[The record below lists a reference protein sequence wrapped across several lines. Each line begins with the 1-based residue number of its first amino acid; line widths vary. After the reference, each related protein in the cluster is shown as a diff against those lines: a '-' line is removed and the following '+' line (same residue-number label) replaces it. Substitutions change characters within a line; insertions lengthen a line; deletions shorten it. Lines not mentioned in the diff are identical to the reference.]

1 MTEGDHNPEL
11 SGKDDRS
18 DEGGDDVENAVESL
32 VSGRAKRATAG
43 NRLSAV
49 LAQEDDDELEL
60 LFAEDEEDV
69 EFRSDDV
76 DEGSDIQL
84 DSSSDEEDKGPDQ
97 VDDDLEGEKELQKQ
111 VRGEQRKKRAA
122 QEAFVRPG
130 MRKKLT
136 IDPRERVAAPSTPAP
151 RSRKKSERV
160 SWIPTAEEG
169 PTRSSTRKQTVQNK
183 EIIHLR
189 MIENEKRRIHT
200 IGVME
205 AAAKRRQTPKFVSQQ
220 ERLEEAARTE
230 RRNAKSLNRWE
241 ESEKK
246 RIEDQK
252 AKLEAL
258 QNRQLSGPVIC
269 WWSGKA
275 TWVNGKLEEIGSK
288 GGKERKEHGSVEG
301 EGGNADVSGK
311 QAEKQSDSSKD
322 QSKFSSQDN
331 QAHSAIKAEV
341 ESTAPVGSL
350 NGSMAQIGLDDD
362 VVQEGGGTALIEYS
376 ARNLVVLKNIDGN
389 TMKMAELQNDVLVRK
404 RVGKIPSKEF
414 FSFPSPPP
422 SFLKLEDLK
431 VFFFSKKKN
440 WERNDRACSQ
450 SLRHHGSGS

>member
-1 MTEGDHNPEL
+1 MILVKHIAMAEDDHNPNL
-11 SGKDDRS
+11 SGKDDSS
-18 DEGGDDVENAVESL
+18 DEEENDATENPVESL
-32 VSGRAKRATAG
+32 VSGRAKRTTAG
-43 NRLSAV
+43 NRLSEV
-49 LAQEDDDELEL
+49 LAQEGDDELEL

-69 EFRSDDV
+69 EFNSDDA
-76 DEGSDIQL
+76 EECSDIQL
-84 DSSSDEEDKGPDQ
+84 DSSSDEEDKGPAQ

-122 QEAFVRPG
+122 HEAFKRAGIP
-130 MRKKLT
+130 KKVA
-136 IDPRERVAAPSTPAP
+136 IDPREGVAVPITPAP

-205 AAAKRRQTPKFVSQQ
+205 AAAKRRQAPKFVSQQ

-258 QNRQLSGPVIC
+258 QNRQLHGPVIC

-275 TWVNGKLEEIGSK
+275 KWVNGRLEEVGSK
-288 GGKERKEHGSVEG
+288 DGQEPGEHGSVDG
-301 EGGNADVSGK
+301 EGGNTDVSGRT
-311 QAEKQSDSSKD
+311 AENEFSSSKD
-322 QSKFSSQDN
+322 QSSLPSQ
-331 QAHSAIKAEV
+331 
-341 ESTAPVGSL
+341 
-350 NGSMAQIGLDDD
+350 
-362 VVQEGGGTALIEYS
+362 
-376 ARNLVVLKNIDGN
+376 KNPP
-389 TMKMAELQNDVLVRK
+389 LL
-404 RVGKIPSKEF
+404 SK
-414 FSFPSPPP
+414 
-422 SFLKLEDLK
+422 
-431 VFFFSKKKN
+431 
-440 WERNDRACSQ
+440 
-450 SLRHHGSGS
+450 G

>member
-1 MTEGDHNPEL
+1 MAEGGHNPEL

-18 DEGGDDVENAVESL
+18 DGGDNAVESLVESL
-32 VSGRAKRATAG
+32 VSGRAKRTTAG

-49 LAQEDDDELEL
+49 LAQEGDDELEL

-69 EFRSDDV
+69 EFKSDDAE
-76 DEGSDIQL
+76 EGSDVQL
-84 DSSSDEEDKGPDQ
+84 DSSSDEEDKGSAQ

-122 QEAFVRPG
+122 QEAFKRPG
-130 MRKKLT
+130 MRKKLA
-136 IDPRERVAAPSTPAP
+136 IDLRERVAVPSTPAP

-160 SWIPTAEEG
+160 SWVPTAEEG

-220 ERLEEAARTE
+220 DRLEEAARTE

-258 QNRQLSGPVIC
+258 QNRQLNGPVIC

-275 TWVNGKLEEIGSK
+275 KWVNGKLDEVGSK
-288 GGKERKEHGSVEG
+288 DGQEPKEHGSVEG
-301 EGGNADVSGK
+301 GGGNTDVSGR
-311 QAEKQSDSSKD
+311 QAEKESSSSKD
-322 QSKFSSQDN
+322 QSSFSSQN
-331 QAHSAIKAEV
+331 NPPPSAMAEAQPAAPEASSYGSITQIPLHHDTV
-341 ESTAPVGSL
+341 HDGAKTAF
-350 NGSMAQIGLDDD
+350 
-362 VVQEGGGTALIEYS
+362 IEYS
-376 ARNLVVLKNIDGN
+376 ARNLVVLKNIDAN
-389 TMKMAELQNDVLVRK
+389 TMRIPELQNHVLVRK
-404 RVGKIPSKEF
+404 RIGKIPSKALF
-414 FSFPSPPP
+414 PFPS
-422 SFLKLEDLK
+422 
-431 VFFFSKKKN
+431 
-440 WERNDRACSQ
+440 
-450 SLRHHGSGS
+450 

>member
-1 MTEGDHNPEL
+1 MAEGDHNPEL
-11 SGKDDRS
+11 SETDDRS
-18 DEGGDDVENAVESL
+18 NEGGDDAENTVESL
-32 VSGRAKRATAG
+32 VSGRAKRTTAG

-60 LFAEDEEDV
+60 LFAEDDEDV
-69 EFRSDDV
+69 EFKSDDV
-76 DEGSDIQL
+76 EEGSDVQL
-84 DSSSDEEDKGPDQ
+84 DSSSDEEDKGPAQ

-111 VRGEQRKKRAA
+111 VRGEQRKKRAT
-122 QEAFVRPG
+122 QEAFTRPG
-130 MRKKLT
+130 MRKKLA
-136 IDPRERVAAPSTPAP
+136 IDPRERAAAPLTPAP

-169 PTRSSTRKQTVQNK
+169 PTRSSTRKQTMQNK

-275 TWVNGKLEEIGSK
+275 KWVNGKLEEIGSK
-288 GGKERKEHGSVEG
+288 DGRERKEHGSVEG
-301 EGGNADVSGK
+301 EGGNSDLSEK
-311 QAEKQSDSSKD
+311 QAEKQSNSSKD
-322 QSKFSSQDN
+322 QSSLSTQSN
-331 QAHSAIKAEV
+331 QPPSAIAEV
-341 ESTAPVGSL
+341 QSTAEIASSHGSIPQIRL
-350 NGSMAQIGLDDD
+350 HDEGAQE
-362 VVQEGGGTALIEYS
+362 VAKTAVIEYS
-376 ARNLVVLKNIDGN
+376 ARNLVVLKNIEAN
-389 TMKMAELQNDVLVRK
+389 TMRIPELQNHVLVRK
-404 RVGKIPSKEF
+404 RVGKIPSKATPLF
-414 FSFPSPPP
+414 FY
-422 SFLKLEDLK
+422 L
-431 VFFFSKKKN
+431 FFIFIIYKKKKKRD
-440 WERNDRACSQ
+440 EDQTCF
-450 SLRHHGSGS
+450 

>member
-1 MTEGDHNPEL
+1 MAEGDHNPEL
-11 SGKDDRS
+11 REKDDRS
-18 DEGGDDVENAVESL
+18 NEGGDDAENAVESL
-32 VSGRAKRATAG
+32 VSGRAKRTTAG

-60 LFAEDEEDV
+60 LFAEDDEDV
-69 EFRSDDV
+69 EFKSDDV
-76 DEGSDIQL
+76 EEGSDVEL
-84 DSSSDEEDKGPDQ
+84 DSSSDEEDKGPAQ

-122 QEAFVRPG
+122 QEAFTRPG

-136 IDPRERVAAPSTPAP
+136 TDPRERVAAPLTPAP

-258 QNRQLSGPVIC
+258 HNRQLIGPVIC

-275 TWVNGKLEEIGSK
+275 KWVNGKLEEIGSK
-288 GGKERKEHGSVEG
+288 NGKELKEHGSVEG
-301 EGGNADVSGK
+301 DGGNTDVSGK

-322 QSKFSSQDN
+322 QSSLSSQSN
-331 QAHSAIKAEV
+331 QQPPSAMAEV
-341 ESTAPVGSL
+341 RSAAEVASSHGSIP
-350 NGSMAQIGLDDD
+350 QIRLHDDGVQD
-362 VVQEGGGTALIEYS
+362 VAKTTVIEYS
-376 ARNLVVLKNIDGN
+376 ARNLVVLKNIEAN
-389 TMKMAELQNDVLVRK
+389 TMRIPELQNHVLVRK
-404 RVGKIPSKEF
+404 RVGKIPSKAYFPF
-414 FSFPSPPP
+414 FFHFYYFFII
-422 SFLKLEDLK
+422 FLK
-431 VFFFSKKKN
+431 VKKIKRVS
-440 WERNDRACSQ
+440 E
-450 SLRHHGSGS
+450 

>member
-1 MTEGDHNPEL
+1 MIYLTLSLFAAVSTLKTAKHITMAEGDHDPEL
-11 SGKDDRS
+11 GGNDDKS
-18 DEGGDDVENAVESL
+18 DEGEDVAENRVESL

-49 LAQEDDDELEL
+49 LAQEGDDELEL

-69 EFRSDDV
+69 EFKSDDA
-76 DEGSDIQL
+76 EEASDVQL
-84 DSSSDEEDKGPDQ
+84 DSSSDEEGNGPTQ

-122 QEAFVRPG
+122 QEAFRKPG
-130 MRKKLT
+130 LRKKLA
-136 IDPRERVAAPSTPAP
+136 IDPRERVAVPSTSAP

-200 IGVME
+200 ISVME

-230 RRNAKSLNRWE
+230 RRNAKSLNKWE

-258 QNRQLSGPVIC
+258 QNRQLNGPVIC

-275 TWVNGKLEEIGSK
+275 KWVNGKLEGVGSK
-288 GGKERKEHGSVEG
+288 DGQEPKGHGAVEG
-301 EGGNADVSGK
+301 EGGNTDVSGK
-311 QAEKQSDSSKD
+311 LAERQSNSSQD
-322 QSKFSSQDN
+322 QFSFSSQN
-331 QAHSAIKAEV
+331 NHPPLVRAEGQSAAPLGSSHVFMEQIPLHHDDTVHDGAK
-341 ESTAPVGSL
+341 TAF
-350 NGSMAQIGLDDD
+350 
-362 VVQEGGGTALIEYS
+362 IEYS
-376 ARNLVVLKNIDGN
+376 ARNLVVLKNIDAN
-389 TMKMAELQNDVLVRK
+389 TMRIPELQNHVLVRK
-404 RVGKIPSKEF
+404 RIGKIPSKALLQDGHQTCF
-414 FSFPSPPP
+414 
-422 SFLKLEDLK
+422 
-431 VFFFSKKKN
+431 
-440 WERNDRACSQ
+440 
-450 SLRHHGSGS
+450 

>member
-1 MTEGDHNPEL
+1 MSSRHPDMNKVLKVALTLKTAKHIAMAEGDHNPKL

-18 DEGGDDVENAVESL
+18 DEENDATENPVESL
-32 VSGRAKRATAG
+32 VSGRAKRTTAG

-49 LAQEDDDELEL
+49 LAQEGDDELEL

-69 EFRSDDV
+69 EFKSDDAE
-76 DEGSDIQL
+76 EGSDVQL
-84 DSSSDEEDKGPDQ
+84 DSSSDEEDKGPAQ

-122 QEAFVRPG
+122 QEAFKRPG
-130 MRKKLT
+130 MRKKVAV
-136 IDPRERVAAPSTPAP
+136 DPREGVAVPLTPAP

-258 QNRQLSGPVIC
+258 QNRQLNGPVIC

-275 TWVNGKLEEIGSK
+275 KWVNGKLEEVGSK
-288 GGKERKEHGSVEG
+288 DGQEPEEHGSVEG
-301 EGGNADVSGK
+301 EGGNTDVSGRT
-311 QAEKQSDSSKD
+311 ADNEFSSSKD
-322 QSKFSSQDN
+322 QSSLPFQN
-331 QAHSAIKAEV
+331 NPSAKAEV
-341 ESTAPVGSL
+341 QSAAPVASSP
-350 NGSMAQIGLDDD
+350 GSMPQMPLHHDTVHESAK
-362 VVQEGGGTALIEYS
+362 TAFIEYS
-376 ARNLVVLKNIDGN
+376 ARNLVVLKNIDAN
-389 TMKMAELQNDVLVRK
+389 TMRIPELQNHVLVRK
-404 RVGKIPSKEF
+404 RIGKIPSKTPF
-414 FSFPSPPP
+414 FHMT
-422 SFLKLEDLK
+422 FLKMDIK
-431 VFFFSKKKN
+431 SVSKWAK
-440 WERNDRACSQ
+440 
-450 SLRHHGSGS
+450 

>member
-18 DEGGDDVENAVESL
+18 NEGDDDTENPVESL

-49 LAQEDDDELEL
+49 LAQEGDDELEL

-69 EFRSDDV
+69 EFKSDDV
-76 DEGSDIQL
+76 EEGSDVQL
-84 DSSSDEEDKGPDQ
+84 DSSSDEEDKAPAH

-122 QEAFVRPG
+122 QEAFTRPG

-136 IDPRERVAAPSTPAP
+136 IDPRERLAAPSTPAP

-169 PTRSSTRKQTVQNK
+169 PTRSSTRKQTMQNK

-220 ERLEEAARTE
+220 DRLEEAARTE

-275 TWVNGKLEEIGSK
+275 KWVNGKLEEIGSK
-288 GGKERKEHGSVEG
+288 DGKERKKHGMVEG
-301 EGGNADVSGK
+301 EGGNADVPRK
-311 QAEKQSDSSKD
+311 QAEKQSDFSKD
-322 QSKFSSQDN
+322 ESSFPAQNN
-331 QAHSAIKAEV
+331 QAPSPKAEIQT
-341 ESTAPVGSL
+341 TAAVGSL
-350 NGSMAQIGLDDD
+350 HGLMPQMRLQPDL
-362 VVQEGGGTALIEYS
+362 VQDGAKTALIEYS

-389 TMKMAELQNDVLVRK
+389 TMRIPELQNHVLVRK
-404 RVGKIPSKEF
+404 RVGKMPSKEF
-414 FSFPSPPP
+414 FP
-422 SFLKLEDLK
+422 FLKLNIK
-431 VFFFSKKKN
+431 TCF
-440 WERNDRACSQ
+440 
-450 SLRHHGSGS
+450 

>member
-1 MTEGDHNPEL
+1 MAEGDHNPEL
-11 SGKDDRS
+11 SEKDDRS
-18 DEGGDDVENAVESL
+18 NEGGDDAENAVESL
-32 VSGRAKRATAG
+32 VSGRAKRTTAG

-60 LFAEDEEDV
+60 LFAEDDEDV
-69 EFRSDDV
+69 EFKSDDFE
-76 DEGSDIQL
+76 EGSDVQL
-84 DSSSDEEDKGPDQ
+84 DSSSDEEDKGPAQ

-122 QEAFVRPG
+122 QEAFTRPG
-130 MRKKLT
+130 MRNKLT
-136 IDPRERVAAPSTPAP
+136 IDPRERVAAPLTPAP

-275 TWVNGKLEEIGSK
+275 KWVNGKLEEIGSK
-288 GGKERKEHGSVEG
+288 DGKEPKEHGSVEG
-301 EGGNADVSGK
+301 EGGNTDVSGK
-311 QAEKQSDSSKD
+311 QAEKQSSSSKD
-322 QSKFSSQDN
+322 QSSLSTQSN
-331 QAHSAIKAEV
+331 QAPSEMAQVQSAAEV
-341 ESTAPVGSL
+341 AASHGSIPQIRLHDDGAQDVAKTAV
-350 NGSMAQIGLDDD
+350 
-362 VVQEGGGTALIEYS
+362 IEYS
-376 ARNLVVLKNIDGN
+376 ARNLVVLKNIEAN
-389 TMKMAELQNDVLVRK
+389 TMRIPELQNHVLIRK
-404 RVGKIPSKEF
+404 RVGKIPSKAFFPFFFLF
-414 FSFPSPPP
+414 FSF
-422 SFLKLEDLK
+422 SFL
-431 VFFFSKKKN
+431 FFFFFG
-440 WERNDRACSQ
+440 R
-450 SLRHHGSGS
+450 

>member
-1 MTEGDHNPEL
+1 MAEGDQNPKL
-11 SGKDDRS
+11 GGKDDRI
-18 DEGGDDVENAVESL
+18 DEDNDTTENPVESL
-32 VSGRAKRATAG
+32 VSGRTKRTTAG

-49 LAQEDDDELEL
+49 LAQEGDDELEL

-69 EFRSDDV
+69 EFKSDDAE
-76 DEGSDIQL
+76 EGSDVQL
-84 DSSSDEEDKGPDQ
+84 DSSSDEEDKGPAQ

-122 QEAFVRPG
+122 QEAFKRPG
-130 MRKKLT
+130 MRKKVAV
-136 IDPRERVAAPSTPAP
+136 DPREGVAVPSTPAP

-258 QNRQLSGPVIC
+258 QNRQLNGPVIC

-275 TWVNGKLEEIGSK
+275 KWVNGKLEEVGSK
-288 GGKERKEHGSVEG
+288 DGQEPKEHGSVEG
-301 EGGNADVSGK
+301 EGGNTDVSGRTAK
-311 QAEKQSDSSKD
+311 NEFSSSKD
-322 QSKFSSQDN
+322 QSSLPSQN
-331 QAHSAIKAEV
+331 NPPPSAKAEV
-341 ESTAPVGSL
+341 QSAAPVASSHGSIRL
-350 NGSMAQIGLDDD
+350 HHDTVHESAK
-362 VVQEGGGTALIEYS
+362 TAFIEYS
-376 ARNLVVLKNIDGN
+376 ARNLVVLKNIDAN
-389 TMKMAELQNDVLVRK
+389 TMRIPELQNHVLVRK
-404 RVGKIPSKEF
+404 RIGKIPSKTLFLSHDF
-414 FSFPSPPP
+414 FIF
-422 SFLKLEDLK
+422 FL
-431 VFFFSKKKN
+431 FFDGHQKCF
-440 WERNDRACSQ
+440 
-450 SLRHHGSGS
+450 

>member
-1 MTEGDHNPEL
+1 MADGNHNPEL

-18 DEGGDDVENAVESL
+18 DEGSDDAENPVESL
-32 VSGRAKRATAG
+32 VSGRAKRTTAG

-49 LAQEDDDELEL
+49 LAQKGDDELEL

-69 EFRSDDV
+69 EFKSDDAE
-76 DEGSDIQL
+76 EGSDAQL
-84 DSSSDEEDKGPDQ
+84 DSSSDEEDKGPAQ

-111 VRGEQRKKRAA
+111 VRREQRKKRTGP
-122 QEAFVRPG
+122 EAFKMPR
-130 MRKKLT
+130 MRKKLA
-136 IDPRERVAAPSTPAP
+136 IDPRERVAVPSTPAP

-205 AAAKRRQTPKFVSQQ
+205 AAAKRRQTPKLVSQD

-246 RIEDQK
+246 RMEDQK

-275 TWVNGKLEEIGSK
+275 KWINGKLEVIGSK
-288 GGKERKEHGSVEG
+288 DGQEPKEHGSVEG
-301 EGGNADVSGK
+301 EGGNSDVSGK
-311 QAEKQSDSSKD
+311 HAEKQPYSSKD
-322 QSKFSSQDN
+322 QSSFSSQN
-331 QAHSAIKAEV
+331 NHPPSAMAEV
-341 ESTAPVGSL
+341 QSTAPVTSSL
-350 NGSMAQIGLDDD
+350 TLHHDTVHDGAKTAQ
-362 VVQEGGGTALIEYS
+362 IEYS
-376 ARNLVVLKNIDGN
+376 ARNLVVLKNIDAN
-389 TMKMAELQNDVLVRK
+389 TMRVPELQNHVLVRK
-404 RVGKIPSKEF
+404 RIGKIPSKAF
-414 FSFPSPPP
+414 FP
-422 SFLKLEDLK
+422 FLKRGASNTFL
-431 VFFFSKKKN
+431 N
-440 WERNDRACSQ
+440 AQNRACPQ
-450 SLRHHGSGS
+450 SLRHHGSSS

>member
-1 MTEGDHNPEL
+1 MTEGNHNPEL

-18 DEGGDDVENAVESL
+18 NEGDDDTKNPVESL

-49 LAQEDDDELEL
+49 LAQEGDDELEL

-69 EFRSDDV
+69 EFKSDDV
-76 DEGSDIQL
+76 EEGSDVQL
-84 DSSSDEEDKGPDQ
+84 DSSSDEEDKGPAH

-122 QEAFVRPG
+122 QEAFTRPG

-136 IDPRERVAAPSTPAP
+136 IDPRERFAAPSTPAP

-169 PTRSSTRKQTVQNK
+169 PTRSSTRKQTMQNK

-220 ERLEEAARTE
+220 DRLEEAARTE

-275 TWVNGKLEEIGSK
+275 KWVNGKLEEIGSK
-288 GGKERKEHGSVEG
+288 DGKERKKHGSVEG
-301 EGGNADVSGK
+301 EGGNADVPRK
-311 QAEKQSDSSKD
+311 QAERQSDFLKDESSFPA
-322 QSKFSSQDN
+322 QNN
-331 QAHSAIKAEV
+331 QAPSPKAEV
-341 ESTAPVGSL
+341 QSTAAVGSL
-350 NGSMAQIGLDDD
+350 HGLMPQMRLQHDQVRD
-362 VVQEGGGTALIEYS
+362 GAKTALIEYS

-389 TMKMAELQNDVLVRK
+389 TMRIPELQNHVLVRK
-404 RVGKIPSKEF
+404 RVGKMPSKEF
-414 FSFPSPPP
+414 FP
-422 SFLKLEDLK
+422 FLKMNIKRVSEWAK
-431 VFFFSKKKN
+431 
-440 WERNDRACSQ
+440 
-450 SLRHHGSGS
+450 

>member
-1 MTEGDHNPEL
+1 MAEGDHNPEL
-11 SGKDDRS
+11 GGNDDRS
-18 DEGGDDVENAVESL
+18 DEGDDAADDPVESL
-32 VSGRAKRATAG
+32 VSGRVKRTTAG

-49 LAQEDDDELEL
+49 LAQEGDDELEL

-69 EFRSDDV
+69 EFKSDDAE
-76 DEGSDIQL
+76 EGSDVQL
-84 DSSSDEEDKGPDQ
+84 DSSSDEEDKGPAQ

-122 QEAFVRPG
+122 QEAFKRPG
-130 MRKKLT
+130 TRKKLA
-136 IDPRERVAAPSTPAP
+136 IDPRERATFPSTPAP

-258 QNRQLSGPVIC
+258 QNRQLNGPVIC

-275 TWVNGKLEEIGSK
+275 KWVNGKLEGVGSK
-288 GGKERKEHGSVEG
+288 DGQEPKEHGSVDG
-301 EGGNADVSGK
+301 EGGNIDVSGK
-311 QAEKQSDSSKD
+311 SAERQSN
-322 QSKFSSQDN
+322 SSQDQFSLSSQN
-331 QAHSAIKAEV
+331 NRPPSAMV
-341 ESTAPVGSL
+341 EGQSAAPVASSHGSIPHIPL
-350 NGSMAQIGLDDD
+350 HHDTVHDGAK
-362 VVQEGGGTALIEYS
+362 TAFIEHS
-376 ARNLVVLKNIDGN
+376 ARNLVVLKNIDAN
-389 TMKMAELQNDVLVRK
+389 TMRIPELQNHVLVRK
-404 RVGKIPSKEF
+404 RIGKIPSMTF
-414 FSFPSPPP
+414 FPSP
-422 SFLKLEDLK
+422 S
-431 VFFFSKKKN
+431 
-440 WERNDRACSQ
+440 
-450 SLRHHGSGS
+450 